1 MSSYRRGRK
10 GSIYNVS
17 VIAIII
23 ALIVGIV
30 FFFRKQIS
38 FGIFNI
44 FNMGNNSGKNTQV
57 TQDVKDSEKKDELS
71 EEEKQELAKK
81 EEEERLRKEEEE
93 KIKYKPGTSHN
104 NEATAWAYS
113 TKDVNQW
120 ILKPS
125 TYTGEDKLVF
135 LTFDDGPSEIHTA
148 TVLDILKNYGVH
160 ATFFIIGRAADGE
173 HAKPLLQRQIA
184 EGHAVGLHTYSHEY
198 SFLYPHRVANVNNIL
213 LEVDK
218 NLKSIRKS
226 LGEEFNTPI
235 LRYPGGHMSWKQMGP
250 ADEALAQRNIY
261 NIDWNVLTGDA
272 EAKGSRRDIQGALEN
287 VKEDMAMYGGSPKVV
302 VLLMHDIKAKSVD
315 ALPSIIEYYQS
326 LGYKF
331 CILS

>member
-1 MSSYRRGRK
+1 MSSYRRGRR
-10 GSIYNVS
+10 GSIYKVI

-44 FNMGNNSGKNTQV
+44 FNIGNNSGKNTQV
-57 TQDVKDSEKKDELS
+57 TQDVKDGEKKDELS

-235 LRYPGGHMSWKQMGP
+235 LR